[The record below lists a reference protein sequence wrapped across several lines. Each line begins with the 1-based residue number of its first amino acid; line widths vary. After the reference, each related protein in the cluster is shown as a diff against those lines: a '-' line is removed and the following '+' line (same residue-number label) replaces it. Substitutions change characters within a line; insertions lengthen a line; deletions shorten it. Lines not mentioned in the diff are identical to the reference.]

1 MRKFA
6 HMYLVMA
13 VVTTVVAATMAVR
26 AEQAGAAPLRDP
38 GESATCAAAID
49 VWWPLQS
56 RSWAKRIA
64 ARESGYLNAAAKN
77 PKSSAVGC
85 MQLLHSLHAW
95 RYDKVGFGCNRW
107 RWRNTDCSILAARHL
122 FLQAG
127 TSPWRV
133 TRYTR

>member
-1 MRKFA
+1 MRKFGYMFLA
-6 HMYLVMA
+6 LA
-13 VVTTVVAATMAVR
+13 VVTTVFTSAMAFR
-26 AEQAGAAPLRDP
+26 ADQAGAAPLRDP

-49 VWWPLQS
+49 VWWPVQS
-56 RSWAKRIA
+56 RSWAKRVA

-127 TSPWRV
+127 TRPWAV

>member
-1 MRKFA
+1 MRRA
-6 HMYLVMA
+6 LVCLLMVA
-13 VVTTVVAATMAVR
+13 VPVGSAVLP
-26 AEQAGAAPLRDP
+26 AGTAGATVRLDA
-38 GESATCAAAID
+38 GESPTCAAAID
-49 VWWPLQS
+49 VWWPVQS
-56 RSWAKRIA
+56 RAWAKRVA
-64 ARESGYLNAAAKN
+64 ARESGYLNARAKN

-95 RYDKVGFGCNRW
+95 RYDRVGFGCNRW

-127 TSPWRV
+127 TRPWAV

>member
-1 MRKFA
+1 MRRA
-6 HMYLVMA
+6 LVCLLMVA
-13 VVTTVVAATMAVR
+13 VPVGSAVLP
-26 AEQAGAAPLRDP
+26 AGTAGAAVRLVA
-38 GESATCAAAID
+38 GESPTCAAAID
-49 VWWPLQS
+49 VWWPAQS
-56 RSWAKRIA
+56 RAWAKRIA
-64 ARESGYLNAAAKN
+64 ARESGYLNARAKN

-95 RYDKVGFGCNRW
+95 RYDRVGFGCNRW

-127 TSPWRV
+127 TRPWAV